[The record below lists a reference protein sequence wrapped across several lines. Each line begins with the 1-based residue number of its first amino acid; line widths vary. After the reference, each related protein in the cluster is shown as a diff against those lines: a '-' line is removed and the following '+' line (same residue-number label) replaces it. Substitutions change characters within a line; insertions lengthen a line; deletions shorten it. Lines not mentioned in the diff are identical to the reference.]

1 MMALSAVE
9 WGPIDADKKDPKF
22 VEKWI
27 EPDNIRSLLDDK
39 VWLITGE
46 KGSGKTAICRAIRE
60 KHGEG
65 LFSISEVNFDKVGFN
80 AIYMNLV
87 ELATTTSV
95 SRLATLSN
103 FWQFAILSQLVQD
116 CARKSPRLYG
126 DLARATQEK
135 SSAEGMPEKLLSL
148 LENCWNFI
156 DRVTGRDPR
165 QPGSNGLPANLVAS
179 QGLNATALT
188 QLMSYPLDSE
198 FIALKRRFFQ
208 RLAEQR
214 HATVLLLD
222 GFDLLRNDDIPR
234 DGVRLIFE
242 SLIEAIRTINS
253 DPDLPEQIAIKALV
267 PHDRY
272 LGLTLGDSDK
282 VSSFHLPIRWSR
294 EPLRYFLQ
302 KRMQLC
308 PGLQGDKFQ
317 LLWREVMPE
326 TVVDPHTHI
335 EEDSFDYL
343 LRHTMYRPRQLQLHL
358 QRLAKSWPGQVI
370 QPTMI
375 PASVSE
381 SSKEI
386 AKYFIDEYRADHP
399 NLGKFIAA
407 LSRKDNIVEF
417 KALRHIVADSLRR
430 YAVRRDDPVSDRA
443 VEEKIDVLYAMGF
456 FGIVKTPN
464 GRDKA
469 RDRYFPP
476 AKHGERR
483 YVDFYYLN
491 PQSHVGE
498 SLADAD
504 LVAFHPVIAEMA
516 EMQPVQDLL
525 VG

>member
-1 MMALSAVE
+1 MISLNAVE

-46 KGSGKTAICRAIRE
+46 KGSGKTAICRAIKE
-60 KHGEG
+60 KHGER

-116 CARKSPRLYG
+116 CAKKNPRLYG
-126 DLARATQEK
+126 DLAQGTREK
-135 SSAEGMPEKLLSL
+135 SNAEGMPEKLLSL

-165 QPGSNGLPANLVAS
+165 KGSDGTPANLVAS
-179 QGLNATALT
+179 QGLNASALT
-188 QLMSYPLDSE
+188 QLMSYPLDSD
-198 FIALKRRFFQ
+198 FLGVKKRFFQ
-208 RLAEQR
+208 RLAEHR
-214 HATVLLLD
+214 HHTVLLLD

-242 SLIEAIRTINS
+242 SLIEAIRTVNS
-253 DPDLPEQIAIKALV
+253 DPDLPEQISIKALV

-282 VSSFHLPIRWSR
+282 VSSFHLPIRWGR
-294 EPLRYFLQ
+294 EPLRYFLK

-308 PGLQGDKFQ
+308 PALQGDKFQ
-317 LLWREVMPE
+317 QLWRDVMPE
-326 TVVDPHTHI
+326 TVQDPHTHI

-358 QRLAKSWPGQVI
+358 QRLAKSHPGAVI
-370 QPTMI
+370 QPSMV
-375 PASVSE
+375 PPSVAE

-399 NLGKFIAA
+399 NLGKFIAG

-417 KALRHIVADSLRR
+417 KELRHIVADGLKK
-430 YAVRRDDPVSDRA
+430 YAARRDDIVTDGA

-456 FGIVKTPN
+456 FGIVKTQN

-476 AKHGERR
+476 ARQGERR

-491 PQSHVGE
+491 PQAHVGE
-498 SLADAD
+498 SLAEAD

-516 EMQPVQDLL
+516 EMRPMFDML